1 MIDTAKIYVPSRKQ
15 VDKAGDKLKNG
26 EVGQDVLDIL
36 SAWRSV
42 HTYPISTFQS
52 LIRKKIKEL

>member
-1 MIDTAKIYVPSRKQ
+1 MIDKAKINVPSGKQ

-26 EVGQDVLDIL
+26 KVGQDVLEIF

-42 HTYPISTFQS
+42 HAYPISTFQS